1 MGLHKGSSR
10 ILAVAALLVFCA
22 AALLGQLT
30 ADQKEADLKSL
41 AALYAKQYAPYEW
54 KLQVQFFDLYYLKPW
69 IERARQ
75 SENDLEFY
83 EVLAAYVNSLN
94 DVHSTYLLPSSF
106 FAVSGVGV
114 DLYDGT
120 LLIDYINRRQLPEE
134 DFPFQ
139 IGDEL
144 VAVDGKP
151 ARVLM
156 DSFERLVNYGNARS
170 TQRIAADMLLYR
182 SQAVFPRAIEI
193 GENASLL
200 IRRQS
205 GELENFEVPWE
216 KSGRPLDVVGPVPS
230 PRPDSAVAPEA
241 AASGIR
247 PARWRKPWL
256 QLQNLRG
263 RDLRNV
269 VGFGIRTPVY
279 SPPQGF
285 VQRLGRSS
293 SDYFF
298 SGTYRSEGVRI
309 GLIRIPD
316 FQPLPFDFLSIATR
330 QFENE
335 AVYMQANTDGLVIDV
350 MRNPGGYGCWTVGLL
365 ARLMPRPFQSWG
377 MEIRPNIELL
387 NSYSQAIE
395 FAREDQA
402 EDWEIAL
409 LETTYNQ
416 INLAYSENRGRTGP
430 VPICGLGFDELP
442 ATDQNGRPRYYSKP
456 ILLLTDEFST
466 SAADIFAAM
475 FQDNARGP
483 VFGYRTSGA
492 GGSVT
497 PDPIRAGFYSEGYA
511 TVTQSLITRG
521 APVVTPDFPVTYY
534 IENVGVRPDIKYDYM
549 TRQNL
554 LEKGKP
560 FVDAF
565 TAAIKREIA
574 RNRP

>member
-1 MGLHKGSSR
+1 
-10 ILAVAALLVFCA
+10 VFCA

-41 AALYAKQYAPYEW
+41 AGLYAKQYAPYEW

-75 SENDLEFY
+75 SESDLEFY
-83 EVLAAYVNSLN
+83 EVLVAYVNSLN
-94 DVHSTYLLPSSF
+94 DVHSTYLLPSPF
-106 FAVSGVGV
+106 VADSGVGV

-120 LLIDYINRRQLPEE
+120 LLIDYINRRQLPEK

-151 ARVLM
+151 ARLLM
-156 DSFERLVNYGNARS
+156 DSFERLVNYGNSRS
-170 TQRIAADMLLYR
+170 TQRIVADMLLYR

-193 GENASLL
+193 GENASLF

-205 GELENFEVPWE
+205 GELESFEVPWE

-230 PRPDSAVAPEA
+230 PRLDSAVAPEA
-241 AASGIR
+241 AASGTR

-256 QLQNLRG
+256 QLQNFRG

-269 VGFGIRTPVY
+269 VGFGIRAPVY

-293 SDYFF
+293 SDYFY
-298 SGTYRSEGVRI
+298 SGTYTSEGVRI

-350 MRNPGGYGCWTVGLL
+350 MRNPGGYGCWTVRLL

-377 MEIRPNIELL
+377 LEVRPNIELL

-395 FAREDQA
+395 FAREDEA
-402 EDWEIAL
+402 EDWEIGL
-409 LETTYNQ
+409 LEMIYNQ
-416 INLAYSENRGRTGP
+416 ISLAYSENRGRTGP
-430 VPICGLGFDELP
+430 VPVCGLGFEEQP

-497 PDPIRAGFYSEGYA
+497 PDPIPAGFYSEGYA
-511 TVTQSLITRG
+511 TVTQSLITRS

-549 TRQNL
+549 TQQNL